1 MKRIKEIK
9 IKNFKAFQQEE
20 SFVFNGKNV
29 LVFGN
34 NGSGKSSLFWA
45 LYTLLQSSTKD
56 DEGVQKYFKKYVES
70 DKKTHQNLKN
80 VFVNENDD
88 SFIKLIAIDTVTNK
102 EETYTISH
110 DVINT
115 NKDNDTLIQELNLAS
130 DFINYKLLH
139 NFYRASHKQE
149 VNLWPVFEH
158 DIFPFLTEGINNWL
172 DDIIVKPTID
182 IPRTPKKYAV
192 SSGKRTAYENKLKT
206 LNEKIETLLSE
217 ISDHANTF
225 IKDHFFD
232 GKDVIRVFLRF
243 SKKFNFDL
251 VRTRIWD
258 ENKEGQRHDKLH
270 VKLGVEIYDG
280 SKAVKW
286 QKIERAQS
294 FLNEAQL
301 TRIAISIR
309 IGALMTRP
317 LAAARFKILVLDDML
332 ISLDLS
338 NRMDVVRIILNKEEK
353 EDLKFFDGFQKIIL
367 THDKGFYN
375 LIRRNTNDAEW
386 IYLEFNKDEKDN
398 SGPKV
403 KVNLS
408 PLQKAIRNFSD
419 NEFES
424 CGNNLRKE
432 AEAILTGYLDPDMKN
447 LNVDFESLSK
457 KLDKAFTKITNHR
470 FQIFKSRFMSTI
482 EIEKLRKIEGEYAAD
497 NDLTAA
503 DKIALDNIKRRL
515 LAFVV
520 EFNEE
525 KNRKELLI
533 TETKDILN
541 RVMNAAS
548 HHSDNS
554 LHRAELKDAI
564 EKIKELKEHLKP
576 ATPGTK

>member
-9 IKNFKAFQQEE
+9 IQNFKAFQQEQ
-20 SFVFNGKNV
+20 SFNIKGKHV

-45 LYTLLQSSTKD
+45 LYTLLQSSTKVD
-56 DEGVQKYFKKYVES
+56 VEVQKYFSKYLDS
-70 DKKTHQNLKN
+70 DKNTHQTLKN
-80 VFVNENDD
+80 VFMNDDED
-88 SFIKLIAIDTVTNK
+88 SFIKLVVIDTETNK
-102 EETYTISH
+102 EEVYTISH

-115 NKDNDTLIQELNLAS
+115 NNEDDTLIQELNLAS

-158 DIFPFLTEGINNWL
+158 DIFPFLTEGIHNWL

-192 SSGKRTAYENKLKT
+192 SSGKRTVYENKLKT

-270 VKLGVEIYDG
+270 VKLGVEIYDE

-301 TRIAISIR
+301 TRIAIGIR

-317 LAAARFKILVLDDML
+317 FAAARFKILVLDDML

-338 NRMDVVRIILNKEEK
+338 NRMDVVKIILNTKKK

-367 THDKGFYN
+367 THDKGFFN
-375 LIRRNTNDAEW
+375 LVQRNTNEEEW
-386 IYLEFNKDEKDN
+386 VYFDFNKDEKDT
-398 SGPKV
+398 SAPKI
-403 KVNLS
+403 KENLTD
-408 PLQKAIRNFSD
+408 LQKAIKNFEE
-419 NEFES
+419 NEFQN
-424 CGNNLRKE
+424 CGNNLRME
-432 AEAILTGYLDPDMKN
+432 AEAILTEYLDPEMKK
-447 LNVDFESLSK
+447 LAGEFETLK
-457 KLDKAFTKITNHR
+457 TKLDKAFNNLTSHQHQK
-470 FQIFKSRFMSTI
+470 FQQHFLSKI
-482 EIEKLRKIEGEYAAD
+482 EIEKLRKIKGNYSVD
-497 NDLTAA
+497 DDLSPT
-503 DKIALDNIKRRL
+503 DKTALDSLKQRL
-515 LAFVV
+515 FDFVIMM
-520 EFNEE
+520 NEK

-533 TETKDILN
+533 NETKDILD
-541 RVMNAAS
+541 RVMNSAS
-548 HHSDNS
+548 HHSDNP

-564 EKIKELKEHLKP
+564 EKIKELKEHLKHD
-576 ATPGTK
+576 